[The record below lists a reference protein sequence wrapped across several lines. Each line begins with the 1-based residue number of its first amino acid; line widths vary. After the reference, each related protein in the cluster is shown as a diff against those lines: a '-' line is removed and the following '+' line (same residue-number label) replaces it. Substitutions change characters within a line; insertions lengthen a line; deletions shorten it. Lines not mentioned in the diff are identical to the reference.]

1 MAAQVTLL
9 SSTGTSPAIVLN
21 PVAKAT
27 TIQLTVSGS
36 SGSGAF
42 DIQMTLDDPTT
53 TPAPTLTWAIIS
65 SAAGIGSGTG
75 IFDVGGLV
83 YTVVTPIGGVR
94 LHSTTAPAGV
104 TATLKA
110 LQSVTA

>member
-1 MAAQVTLL
+1 MASVVTTL
-9 SSTGTSPAIVLN
+9 SSAGTSAAVVLN

-27 TIQLTVSGS
+27 TLQLTVSS
-36 SGSGAF
+36 SAGAGVM
-42 DIQMTLDDPTT
+42 DIQMTLDDPST
-53 TPAPTLTWAIIS
+53 TPAQTLTWSIIS
-65 SAAGIGSGTG
+65 SAAAIATGTG
-75 IFDVGGLV
+75 IADVGGLT

-94 LHSTTAPAGV
+94 LHSTANATPV